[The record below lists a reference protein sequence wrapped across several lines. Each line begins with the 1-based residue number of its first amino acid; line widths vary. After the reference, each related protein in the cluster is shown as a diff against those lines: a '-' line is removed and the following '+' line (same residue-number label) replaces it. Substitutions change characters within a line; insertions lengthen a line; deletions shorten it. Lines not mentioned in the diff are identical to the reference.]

1 MLLLGWFSWIS
12 NSYELRKFSVMCCV
26 LIKLFH
32 VKWPY
37 SSLRLFFF
45 YYTNNMNIEHT
56 NIQIFYGVDLI
67 SHRCGNQNWC
77 HILALWFSIG
87 LHTYGWI
94 MTNIHFIE
102 AMLRFL
108 LCKRAL
114 TKLWNNSAYL
124 KRHFDS
130 RSGCTFFFLF
140 FFPFILSQFCK
151 CKMWEIRF
159 RSSGC
164 CFSIFCFVFISLTT
178 ADRSFQCW
186 CREKKCCTEKKLLYL
201 S

>member
-1 MLLLGWFSWIS
+1 
-12 NSYELRKFSVMCCV
+12 
-26 LIKLFH
+26 
-32 VKWPY
+32 
-37 SSLRLFFF
+37 
-45 YYTNNMNIEHT
+45 
-56 NIQIFYGVDLI
+56 
-67 SHRCGNQNWC
+67 
-77 HILALWFSIG
+77 
-87 LHTYGWI
+87 

-114 TKLWNNSAYL
+114 TKLWNSSVYL

-130 RSGCTFFFLF
+130 RSGCTFFLF
-140 FFPFILSQFCK
+140 FLPYILSQFCK

-186 CREKKCCTEKKLLYL
+186 CRKKMLHKKIIIFIIKSVLLHERTIKWPINSFSFSLVVYFADIFQHTEKIFASMSIGKWKIYGHD
-201 S
+201 

>member
-1 MLLLGWFSWIS
+1 
-12 NSYELRKFSVMCCV
+12 MCCV
-26 LIKLFH
+26 LIKLFY
-32 VKWPY
+32 VKWPH
-37 SSLRLFFF
+37 SSLRLFFLLHEQH
-45 YYTNNMNIEHT
+45 EHT
-56 NIQIFYGVDLI
+56 YIQIFYGVDLI

-114 TKLWNNSAYL
+114 TKLWNSSAYL

-130 RSGCTFFFLF
+130 RSGCTFFLF

-186 CREKKCCTEKKLLYL
+186 WGKKMLHKKKLLYL